1 MNNSLSISQNFIID
15 PNLIAKI
22 LDSKCHIIK
31 DDIVLDIGAGKG
43 ALTFELAKR
52 CKQVIAYEL
61 DEKLYQDLD
70 GEIKKRNTDN
80 IKLVNTDFLQE
91 THFPDKYKVFSNI
104 PFSKSAEIVRKLLI
118 DVNLV
123 DECYLFLEKNTAY
136 RFMGINGESM
146 LSLNIAINYEHS
158 FIWQFQKYDFRPRP
172 NADIVLVLFKRR
184 QEVLIEAYEIP
195 EFVGFIDKIFKER
208 KHDLKGALLTV
219 FTFKQ
224 LQRIKRDLRID
235 LKAVPSSLKIE
246 KWILLYKLAKS
257 LDVIKR

>member
-22 LDSKCHIIK
+22 LDSKCHISK

-91 THFPDKYKVFSNI
+91 THSPDKYKVFSNI

-146 LSLNIAINYEHS
+146 LSLNIAINY
-158 FIWQFQKYDFRPRP
+158 
-172 NADIVLVLFKRR
+172 
-184 QEVLIEAYEIP
+184 
-195 EFVGFIDKIFKER
+195 
-208 KHDLKGALLTV
+208 
-219 FTFKQ
+219 
-224 LQRIKRDLRID
+224 
-235 LKAVPSSLKIE
+235 
-246 KWILLYKLAKS
+246 
-257 LDVIKR
+257 